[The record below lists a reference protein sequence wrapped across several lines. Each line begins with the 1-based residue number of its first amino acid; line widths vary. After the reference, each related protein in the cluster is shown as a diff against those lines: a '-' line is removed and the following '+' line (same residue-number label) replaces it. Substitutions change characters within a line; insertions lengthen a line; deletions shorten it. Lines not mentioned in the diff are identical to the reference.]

1 MKSEISKSLLFAW
14 AILRTWVGPCQPL
27 GSWVSWHLSLVGENL
42 GSKYLI
48 NSNRLVHNIHE
59 KNSGTVIKMNTIFPP
74 ANTIQVPKSIES
86 SPLHLQSWI
95 GTTYPGVIFPH
106 DVLVNRFITVWLM
119 PCNRFTNGIFFS
131 IILCMEIKLLALSL
145 SNGSMLKKGL
155 LWIIGCLPGTSGMN
169 ERTCLNEN
177 QCLIHHHYLNLIFTR
192 GLQVLC
198 SLLIGVTI
206 YTYCKYILRKMFN
219 KPWMNPNITSISRL
233 KMNVS
238 DMRMYTDVEKA
249 RRAVCVP
256 DLVATAS
263 SCKKDEKDDDCPNVW
278 NLDGDWE
285 FMLMETVEDGLK
297 IMMEERKSD
306 KKLWKS
312 ISVPSNWTMLDDVND
327 NPIYT
332 NIKYPFPCV
341 PPFVPEKNP
350 TGVYRLNFDLPT
362 KWEESFDA
370 EDSFSII
377 FHGVESAFFLYLN
390 GHRIGY
396 SQDSRLPA
404 SFDLTPFLKRKNNEI
419 CVVVC
424 RWSDGSYLEDQ
435 DHWWMAGIH
444 RSVEIVRKTKGMDIC
459 DFRVQG
465 DMDGHLAVSIDL
477 KPSSKD
483 RKIEVN
489 VYDDQQTDTM
499 GGFQCGKI
507 IWSRSEVV
515 QGFSNGCNISG
526 IVQNVKLWSAEFPNL
541 YTITICLF
549 DSDECIR
556 QVEAF
561 RLGFRSV
568 NIENGILLLNG
579 KPITICGVN
588 RHEHDPDHGKVVSVS
603 SMRNDIE
610 FVKKN
615 NFNAI
620 RTSHY
625 PNATPFYR
633 LCDFYGIY
641 VCDEANIETHGM
653 MPMGKLTEDFG
664 WRQSMT
670 ERVTR
675 MVQRDRN
682 HCSIIFWSL
691 GNESGRGR
699 NLTMARQKLREL
711 DTSRP
716 VMYEGGG
723 ELYEG
728 TGQTEL
734 SDIICPMYP
743 SVEKTIK
750 LTKMYQDRP
759 VILCEYSH
767 AMSNSNGN
775 IHLYWEAF
783 RDEKLPRLA
792 GGFIWDMID
801 QGLRR
806 KDASSGREYFAYG
819 GDFGDSIN
827 DRQFCINGL
836 FSPDREEHPSVHEI
850 KYLQQPIKIESLRK
864 GATRIFITSPHEV
877 QLRLINNFSFRT
889 LDEIDWF
896 WSIKSDMS
904 HDEIY
909 ISAVFPVPKNG
920 AITVQLTEN
929 VINVL
934 GTKQLWLNIRCCL
947 KGSKEIIAREQFEL
961 IGYSTSSI
969 NVMDNANSTESKT
982 KLIVKNFSD
991 IIKVSQILGDS
1002 SSVIATIS
1010 KMDGQLKSLY
1020 SPSGANVTNELG
1032 MMPNYTRAVVDND
1045 QGGIDLL
1052 GSILPRWVAFRMKL
1066 TTWNLENYSYWYK
1079 WKSCGLDPSSPPR
1092 VSCENIEYEQNENG
1106 DVIVVVSC
1114 DVASVSGIK
1123 LFTQTIQYTIQINL
1137 TIHVLNMVNPTKAIS
1152 HLDTIPRIGF
1162 TLTLD
1167 KALHVINYLGR
1178 GPNENYCDRKSG
1190 SEMGVWKTSP
1200 SKMAYPYVVPCENG
1214 NVCDCS
1220 WVSLTSKDGEGIL
1233 IVNKEKNEES
1243 SGGFQFSALL
1253 HSQRELHQAKHT
1265 YQLQDRKDGDSP
1277 VFLNLDSFQMGV
1289 GGDLSWL
1296 PTVYPEYHLKPHNS
1310 YTSR

>member
-1 MKSEISKSLLFAW
+1 
-14 AILRTWVGPCQPL
+14 
-27 GSWVSWHLSLVGENL
+27 
-42 GSKYLI
+42 
-48 NSNRLVHNIHE
+48 
-59 KNSGTVIKMNTIFPP
+59 MNAVFPS
-74 ANTIQVPKSIES
+74 ANTIQVPESIKS
-86 SPLHLQSWI
+86 SPLSLQSWI
-95 GTTYPGVIFPH
+95 DTTYPGVIFPY

-119 PCNRFTNGIFFS
+119 PCNRFTHGIFFS
-131 IILCMEIKLLALSL
+131 ILLCLEMKLMILNL
-145 SNGSMLKKGL
+145 SNVSILKKDL
-155 LWIIGCLPGTSGMN
+155 LWITGCLPGTSEG
-169 ERTCLNEN
+169 TCLNAN
-177 QCLIHHHYLNLIFTR
+177 QGWIHHHYLNLVLTT
-192 GLQVLC
+192 GLPFLGF
-198 SLLIGVTI
+198 LLIGKII
-206 YTYCKYILRKMFN
+206 YKYYKYIFKKIFN

-238 DMRMYTDVEKA
+238 DLRMYTDVEKA
-249 RRAVCVP
+249 RRAVCIP

-263 SCKKDEKDDDCPNVW
+263 SPFNKDDYCPNVW

-297 IMMEERKSD
+297 MMMEERKND

-312 ISVPSNWTMLDDVND
+312 IPVPSNWTMVDDVND

-350 TGVYRLNFDLPT
+350 TGVYKLNFDLPT
-362 KWEESFDA
+362 KWEESFDT
-370 EDSFSII
+370 EDTFSII
-377 FHGVESAFFLYLN
+377 FHGVESAFFLHLN

-404 SFDLTPFLKRKNNEI
+404 SFDLTPFLKTKNNVMY
-419 CVVVC
+419 VVVC

-444 RSVEIVRKTKGMDIC
+444 RSVEIVRSAKGMDIC

-465 DMDGHLAVSIDL
+465 DMDGHLAVSVDL
-477 KPSSKD
+477 KPSSID
-483 RKIEVN
+483 RIVVVN
-489 VYDDQQTDTM
+489 VYDDQQSDAM

-507 IWSRSEVV
+507 IWTHSETV
-515 QGFSNGCNISG
+515 QELSDGCNISG
-526 IVQNVKLWSAEFPNL
+526 IVPKVKLWSAEFPNL
-541 YTITICLF
+541 YTITICLL
-549 DSDECIR
+549 DSNDCIC
-556 QVEAF
+556 QVEAC

-588 RHEHDPDHGKVVSVS
+588 RHEHDPDHRKVVSVS

-610 FVKKN
+610 LVKKN

-691 GNESGRGR
+691 GNESGRGK

-723 ELYEG
+723 LLYEG

-734 SDIICPMYP
+734 SDIMCPMYP
-743 SVEKTIK
+743 SVEKTIE

-775 IHLYWEAF
+775 IHLYWEVF

-801 QGLRR
+801 QGIRK
-806 KDASSGREYFAYG
+806 KDAASSKEYFAYG

-850 KYLQQPIKIESLRK
+850 KYLQQPIKIQSLRK
-864 GATRIFITSPHEV
+864 GATRIFVTSPHEV

-889 LDEIDWF
+889 LDETDWF
-896 WSIKSDMS
+896 WSIKGDMS
-904 HDEIY
+904 NDEICT
-909 ISAVFPVPKNG
+909 SSVFPVSHDG
-920 AITVQLTEN
+920 AITVKLNEN
-929 VINVL
+929 VIKLL
-934 GTKQLWLNIRCCL
+934 GMQQLWLNIRCCL
-947 KGSKEIIAREQFEL
+947 KGSQEIIAREQFEL
-961 IGYSTSSI
+961 VGDSTSSI
-969 NVMDNANSTESKT
+969 DVVDSTHSTKLKA
-982 KLIVKNFSD
+982 KLIVKNSSD
-991 IIKVSQILGDS
+991 FIETSQIVGDKS
-1002 SSVIATIS
+1002 LKIVTIS
-1010 KMDGQLKSLY
+1010 KIDGQLKSLY
-1020 SPSGANVTNELG
+1020 TPSGTSIINGLG

-1052 GSILPRWVAFRMKL
+1052 GSILPRWVALRMKL
-1066 TTWNLENYSYWYK
+1066 
-1079 WKSCGLDPSSPPR
+1079 
-1092 VSCENIEYEQNENG
+1092 
-1106 DVIVVVSC
+1106 
-1114 DVASVSGIK
+1114 
-1123 LFTQTIQYTIQINL
+1123 F
-1137 TIHVLNMVNPTKAIS
+1137 
-1152 HLDTIPRIGF
+1152 
-1162 TLTLD
+1162 
-1167 KALHVINYLGR
+1167 
-1178 GPNENYCDRKSG
+1178 
-1190 SEMGVWKTSP
+1190 
-1200 SKMAYPYVVPCENG
+1200 
-1214 NVCDCS
+1214 
-1220 WVSLTSKDGEGIL
+1220 
-1233 IVNKEKNEES
+1233 
-1243 SGGFQFSALL
+1243 
-1253 HSQRELHQAKHT
+1253 
-1265 YQLQDRKDGDSP
+1265 
-1277 VFLNLDSFQMGV
+1277 
-1289 GGDLSWL
+1289 
-1296 PTVYPEYHLKPHNS
+1296 
-1310 YTSR
+1310 